1 MVDAAGLAIAGI
13 LGIVGAVCIMQALNP
28 HLHWSLFVPKQIQSC
43 EVQLLQT
50 PPLFPSQ
57 AGATLEPT
65 QLTQRQHVFLSLL
78 TLQLLTAWLLGMS
91 LTFLARICRACRM
104 SAKPSYAPMDPEVQ
118 FSFTLVE
125 HLSFHAFFAGMTCLG
140 LMTDSFSVV
149 TGSSWELYVLFV
161 GAQTA
166 SNVLEALY
174 WAVYL
179 PADAGVPAFG
189 WPVVSSVLPVL
200 GEPLDTC
207 KDYFFAG
214 IALSTGTWQG
224 YLFASIAVGILVFSN
239 IYLSTKHKH
248 ALGRDLLAVRK
259 VCFPSKTEGFLATQT
274 SPTKLAIA
282 LSEDLPQAVLQSL
295 FVLTCGGSP
304 TQYAFIGLSITKII
318 CCLSL
323 RAIALRQDDR
333 HGEASATNVELY
345 QMMVFALSF
354 VVGPQHSWMLIVKFW
369 LASSLGEVGRLQEA
383 LAMYQEVLEVR
394 RSVLGPRHPSTLT
407 TQHDVAFSLD
417 NVGRHQEA
425 LAMFQEVLEVRRQ
438 VLGPRHPSTLLTQ
451 DRVAFSLLGEVGRR
465 QEALAM
471 LQEVL
476 EVQRQV
482 LGPRHPDTLATQNHV
497 AFSLY
502 KLGRHQEALAMYQ
515 EVLEVQRQV
524 LGPRHPDTL
533 TTQNN
538 VAFSLDK
545 LGRHQEALAIL
556 HEVLEVRRSVL
567 GPRHPSTLTTQHN
580 VASSLGNVG
589 RHQEDLAMSQ
599 EVLEARRQVLEPRH
613 PSTLRTQHRVAFS
626 LGEVGRRQEALAM
639 LQEVLEVQRQVLGPR
654 HPDTLATQHNVAS
667 SLGEEKPQ
675 VPNVIKAFYQ
685 SFPARKR
692 LVKRLRSTARSRT
705 ILSLT

>member
-1 MVDAAGLAIAGI
+1 MPTGMRRLRRTWPYWGRCICREAALRTTFLPNIFHLLECDEWYQIPMTLATQCIGWVVSFACCAMVSLATVVGVGVVVFPFLRVPLRESQNFQAMVDAAGLAIAGI

-369 LASSLGEVGRLQEA
+369 LASSLGEVG
-383 LAMYQEVLEVR
+383 
-394 RSVLGPRHPSTLT
+394 
-407 TQHDVAFSLD
+407 
-417 NVGRHQEA
+417 
-425 LAMFQEVLEVRRQ
+425 
-438 VLGPRHPSTLLTQ
+438 
-451 DRVAFSLLGEVGRR
+451 
-465 QEALAM
+465 
-471 LQEVL
+471 
-476 EVQRQV
+476 
-482 LGPRHPDTLATQNHV
+482 
-497 AFSLY
+497 
-502 KLGRHQEALAMYQ
+502 
-515 EVLEVQRQV
+515 
-524 LGPRHPDTL
+524 
-533 TTQNN
+533 
-538 VAFSLDK
+538 
-545 LGRHQEALAIL
+545 
-556 HEVLEVRRSVL
+556 
-567 GPRHPSTLTTQHN
+567 
-580 VASSLGNVG
+580 
-589 RHQEDLAMSQ
+589 
-599 EVLEARRQVLEPRH
+599 
-613 PSTLRTQHRVAFS
+613 
-626 LGEVGRRQEALAM
+626 
-639 LQEVLEVQRQVLGPR
+639 
-654 HPDTLATQHNVAS
+654 
-667 SLGEEKPQ
+667 
-675 VPNVIKAFYQ
+675 
-685 SFPARKR
+685 
-692 LVKRLRSTARSRT
+692 
-705 ILSLT
+705 